1 MDSLP
6 PSGRA
11 GGGRFLL
18 GCAVATLLLIT
29 ICALLEPALMDRDR
43 SRRRPQT
50 LNNLRNVAIAAQ
62 SYATKFD
69 GWLPAGGSRDDLL
82 PEWSWQTQLLPYL
95 EQDALYRRI
104 DFAQPWNSP
113 ENAGLLSLSL
123 SIFYSVEERDRRPEN
138 GFAVTHFT
146 ANSRLLRPRDG
157 TNLDDLS
164 RRDGTNE
171 TILMG
176 EIGSA
181 FPPWARPGNTRDPA
195 RGLAG
200 GPDQFGNSRGAPCAV
215 LFAGGNGR
223 HLSPDVAP
231 RVLELL
237 ADPNNGVPA
246 EDEY

>member
-1 MDSLP
+1 MNPPHAPYNAKEGRLVRYLMVVSL
-6 PSGRA
+6 
-11 GGGRFLL
+11 
-18 GCAVATLLLIT
+18 VATLLALVLPPIT
-29 ICALLEPALMDRDR
+29 DLERGG
-43 SRRRPQT
+43 RRPQT

-62 SYATKFD
+62 CYATKFD

-104 DFAQPWNSP
+104 DFARPWNSP
-113 ENAGLLSLSL
+113 ENAELFSWSLPV
-123 SIFYSVEERDRRPEN
+123 FCSVEAKDRRPVN

-157 TNLDDLS
+157 LRLDDLA
-164 RRDGTNE
+164 RLDGTNA

-176 EIGSA
+176 EIGSG
-181 FPPWARPGNTRDPA
+181 FPPWAQPGNTRDPA
-195 RGLAG
+195 RRLTG
-200 GPDQFGNSRGAPCAV
+200 GPGQFGNARGTECAI

-223 HLSPDVAP
+223 HVRSDLSP

-237 ADPNNGVPA
+237 AGPDNGVP
-246 EDEY
+246 DEEEF